1 MLQVAFDAASEA
13 MVIVDVDRR
22 IHWANQASADLF
34 VGGVPI
40 QLVNQTLADVL
51 KLRPMD
57 AHTKAALQLL
67 DPPTSFAA
75 DLWREPLPGAVP
87 PWR

>member
-40 QLVNQTLADVL
+40 QLVN
-51 KLRPMD
+51 K
-57 AHTKAALQLL
+57 
-67 DPPTSFAA
+67 
-75 DLWREPLPGAVP
+75 
-87 PWR
+87 PWLMF